1 MFLYLYFQYEKEEIA
16 KLLRF
21 ESSSQ
26 PAGKTV
32 SLPEYGANM
41 KAGQRDIYYLAAPSR
56 QLAESSPYFE
66 ALREKEV
73 EILFCYE
80 PYDELVLMQLQQF
93 DKKKM
98 TSVEKEM
105 QQTPEEV
112 IFQKYLKIRK
122 ILIFFLFLNFQVSS
136 DSQDAMDLSNWI
148 QSQLGSKAAKVFMI
162 LIIFFRNFVT
172 E

>member
-1 MFLYLYFQYEKEEIA
+1 MSQFLVREN
-16 KLLRF
+16 LRGLR
-21 ESSSQ
+21 ENLKQ
-26 PAGKTV
+26 KNP
-32 SLPEYGANM
+32 
-41 KAGQRDIYYLAAPSR
+41 IPSR

-93 DKKKM
+93 DNKKM

-112 IFQKYLKIRK
+112 IFKKYLKI
-122 ILIFFLFLNFQVSS
+122 F
-136 DSQDAMDLSNWI
+136 
-148 QSQLGSKAAKVFMI
+148 
-162 LIIFFRNFVT
+162 
-172 E
+172 

>member
-1 MFLYLYFQYEKEEIA
+1 M
-16 KLLRF
+16 
-21 ESSSQ
+21 
-26 PAGKTV
+26 

-41 KAGQRDIYYLAAPSR
+41 KAGQIDIYYLAAPSR

-112 IFQKYLKIRK
+112 IKKNI
-122 ILIFFLFLNFQVSS
+122 
-136 DSQDAMDLSNWI
+136 
-148 QSQLGSKAAKVFMI
+148 
-162 LIIFFRNFVT
+162 
-172 E
+172 

>member
-1 MFLYLYFQYEKEEIA
+1 M
-16 KLLRF
+16 LRF

-105 QQTPEEV
+105 QQTPEAV
-112 IFQKYLKIRK
+112 MLKKYLKIFW
-122 ILIFFLFLNFQVSS
+122 L
-136 DSQDAMDLSNWI
+136 
-148 QSQLGSKAAKVFMI
+148 
-162 LIIFFRNFVT
+162 
-172 E
+172 

>member
-1 MFLYLYFQYEKEEIA
+1 M
-16 KLLRF
+16 
-21 ESSSQ
+21 
-26 PAGKTV
+26 

-112 IFQKYLKIRK
+112 IKKISENF
-122 ILIFFLFLNFQVSS
+122 LIVTFFIFLNFQVSS

-148 QSQLGSKAAKVFMI
+148 QSQLGSKAAKVFI
-162 LIIFFRNFVT
+162 SLIIFIAIL
-172 E
+172 

>member
-1 MFLYLYFQYEKEEIA
+1 MVGYFCDSFSRERK
-16 KLLRF
+16 
-21 ESSSQ
+21 
-26 PAGKTV
+26 
-32 SLPEYGANM
+32 PERIGRKF
-41 KAGQRDIYYLAAPSR
+41 KAENPIPSR

-112 IFQKYLKIRK
+112 IKKNI
-122 ILIFFLFLNFQVSS
+122 
-136 DSQDAMDLSNWI
+136 
-148 QSQLGSKAAKVFMI
+148 
-162 LIIFFRNFVT
+162 
-172 E
+172 